1 MIPDRF
7 EKTLTIPVKVVEG
20 GFHYFYGGELPS
32 LTEGTICD
40 LIVPVWAFE
49 DKDFLA
55 KLEARQVEE
64 LLPKGASIF
73 TAISSAKV
81 PGNLRD
87 RAFTPKELS
96 QNFGGRHAE
105 EVRQKLFANNPD
117 PLFVEVVL
125 KEPLLLELRGAK
137 QGRLMRVRCA
147 IPNLQN
153 EEAVS
158 LNHAYR
164 LISEKFEPNRISHA
178 GNVFQKMVHLD
189 SQGICHPLDELRNKL
204 AAIHQGSLIH
214 PDVS

>member
-7 EKTLTIPVKVVEG
+7 EKTLTIPVKVVKGE
-20 GFHYFYGGELPS
+20 FHYFYGGQLPS
-32 LTEGTICD
+32 LAEGTICD

-49 DKDFLA
+49 DKNFLA

-64 LLPKGASIF
+64 LLPKGARIF
-73 TAISSAKV
+73 TAISSAGV
-81 PGNLRD
+81 PIHFRNL
-87 RAFTPKELS
+87 AFTSKELA

-105 EVRQKLFANNPD
+105 EVKQKLFANNPD
-117 PLFVEVVL
+117 SLFVEVVL
-125 KEPLLLELRGAK
+125 EEPLLLELRGAK
-137 QGRLMRVRCA
+137 HGRLMRVRCV
-147 IPNLQN
+147 IPDLQN
-153 EEAVS
+153 EKAVS

-164 LISEKFEPNRISHA
+164 LISEAFEPNRISHA

-214 PDVS
+214 PDLS